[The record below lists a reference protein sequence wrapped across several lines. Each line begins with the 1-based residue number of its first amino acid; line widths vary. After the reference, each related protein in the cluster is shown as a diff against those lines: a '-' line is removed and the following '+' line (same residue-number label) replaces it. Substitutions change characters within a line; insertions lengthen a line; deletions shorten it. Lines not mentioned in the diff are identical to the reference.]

1 MIKEY
6 TSKKDFEKI
15 KDTTLNIEKNILNN
29 YHSHN
34 DFKRLIDTIVLYSDY
49 SFFNTL
55 LIDYQYPFFLDLGT
69 ENKFKKNGFTILNN
83 AKKINILSPDNDVF
97 VKVKNNDK
105 EEILPYTSLTDKEK
119 EKLNNPND
127 KSITL
132 DHTELKGMNI
142 IELYDCKD
150 TTMEQKDYKSL
161 ELPALLLF
169 DYQDIYNSFV
179 KALYADGYKINYC
192 NNLKNKFDYDKDNKT
207 INLKKGINDR
217 IKVLSMLDIYT
228 SDNANNDFEKELL
241 KYSICKGIGIDTDF
255 DDRFDLYNWYKKTDF
270 NDVEKSFKL
279 ISSKG
284 RKFINNFNKF
294 FSIEKKNF
302 EYIPTGLYEDY
313 NLSL

>member
-15 KDTTLNIEKNILNN
+15 KATTLNIEKNILNN

-69 ENKFKKNGFTILNN
+69 ENKFKKNGFNILNN

-105 EEILPYTSLTDKEK
+105 EEILPYTSLTDEEK

-150 TTMEQKDYKSL
+150 TTMEQKDYRQL

-192 NNLKNKFDYDKDNKT
+192 NNLENKFDYDKDNKI

-228 SDNANNDFEKELL
+228 SDNSNK
-241 KYSICKGIGIDTDF
+241 DF
-255 DDRFDLYNWYKKTDF
+255 DDRFDLYDWYKKTDF

-302 EYIPTGLYEDY
+302 EYIPLGLYEDY

>member
-1 MIKEY
+1 MI
-6 TSKKDFEKI
+6 
-15 KDTTLNIEKNILNN
+15 
-29 YHSHN
+29 
-34 DFKRLIDTIVLYSDY
+34 YSDY

-69 ENKFKKNGFTILNN
+69 ENKYKKNGFTILNN

-97 VKVKNNDK
+97 VKVKNDDK

-192 NNLKNKFDYDKDNKT
+192 NNLKNKYDYDKDNKT

-255 DDRFDLYNWYKKTDF
+255 DDKFDLYDWYKKTDF

-302 EYIPTGLYEDY
+302 EYIPLGLYEDY